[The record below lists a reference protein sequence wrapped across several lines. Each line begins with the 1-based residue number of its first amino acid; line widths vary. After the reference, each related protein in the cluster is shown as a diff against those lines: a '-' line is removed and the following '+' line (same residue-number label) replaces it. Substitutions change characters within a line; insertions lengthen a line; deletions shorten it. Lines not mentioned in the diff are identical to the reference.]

1 MKLTNK
7 NLQEDRIEEL
17 VISLGE
23 FILSK
28 QASDGSI
35 PSNEDGTHDPWDHL
49 EAVMGLIIAKQYN
62 GAQLGINWMLANQNS
77 DGSWFN
83 TYKHSNPIHKNK
95 QSNHAVYLATAA
107 HYYFLAT
114 GDHDYLEEIY
124 PALKEGYS
132 FLLSM
137 DSSSGAFAWNIDE
150 QGVLASDYLIAGNSS
165 IFKSLESL
173 FHIAGFMRDES
184 LQKQSKASMIAIREA
199 FKDLKN
205 NFDLTLDRSRFSMDF
220 YYPALCGLP
229 FDEKIFFDAF
239 DSFYLPNLGIKCV
252 SEEPWV
258 TVAETCEC
266 ALALLKIGYP
276 EKAKSLLSEVLKISD
291 GQNIPFMG
299 WQYQEEIFW
308 PEEQPTW
315 TAGAMLLLIDALYEL
330 TPAACIF
337 MDSLSFAD
345 TQ

>member
-1 MKLTNK
+1 
-7 NLQEDRIEEL
+7 
-17 VISLGE
+17 
-23 FILSK
+23 
-28 QASDGSI
+28 
-35 PSNEDGTHDPWDHL
+35 
-49 EAVMGLIIAKQYN
+49 
-62 GAQLGINWMLANQNS
+62 
-77 DGSWFN
+77 
-83 TYKHSNPIHKNK
+83 
-95 QSNHAVYLATAA
+95 
-107 HYYFLAT
+107 
-114 GDHDYLEEIY
+114 
-124 PALKEGYS
+124 
-132 FLLSM
+132 
-137 DSSSGAFAWNIDE
+137 
-150 QGVLASDYLIAGNSS
+150 
-165 IFKSLESL
+165 
-173 FHIAGFMRDES
+173 MRDES
-184 LQKQSKASMIAIREA
+184 LQKQSKASMIGIRES

-220 YYPALCGLP
+220 YYPVLCGLP
-229 FDEKIFFDAF
+229 FDEKVFFDAF

-276 EKAKSLLSEVLKISD
+276 EKAKNLLSEVLKISD

-337 MDSLSFAD
+337 MDSLSFVD